1 MVQKQSPV
9 MIVTR
14 WGAILLFLITM
25 LAMVAINPARSDD
38 AGFALTFNGT
48 TNHVYLGDTGDIMQ
62 GNTWTSA
69 MSISVWLRP
78 DGASSPATH
87 PSSGQLIVGNDRP
100 RLFGISRATYNGQD
114 RIWVWNA
121 DNNSAVD
128 VIGIEFIPGEWLQVS
143 LVHVNGTLYAYKNGE
158 LVGSVASGD
167 TMLPGG
173 DGILYIGGN
182 GRTTIPPYFNGHID
196 EVRLWNVGLDQPTI
210 QAWTYQSL
218 TPDHP
223 YWLNLVAYYQ
233 MSDGVGT
240 TLTDNSVNDN
250 TGALAGG
257 MSDASWVPSGA
268 FLLPGT
274 PTPTA
279 VTPTITAT
287 QTPADPTATP
297 TETPIQFTPTPSNTP
312 TITATPT
319 ATPSPTPADM
329 TPSPT
334 AVSGSDYALAFDGSN
349 DYVRLAETSQIMA
362 SGWQNTKTV
371 SLWVK
376 PLGTADCT
384 FQSPAHCDAIFGDR
398 ARWWGIS
405 RGTINGNDR
414 LWLWNYDGSYDVVG
428 IEYTVGEWVHI
439 AMVHGNGQ
447 LLAYKNGILVGSTPS
462 GTTLQPNTGAQ
473 PVLHLGGIINTVDR
487 NWTFAG
493 HLDEVQIWNVV
504 RSQAEIMQDMSQPL
518 TGSEAGLAAYYQM
531 SDGSGLLLTDNS
543 GHGWAGT
550 LFDGGQGVPPD
561 GSPPQWIS
569 PGVFGGEPAPTAT
582 PTNTPVPPSPTA
594 TPDGTVTNTPT
605 PTNTA
610 TPPPP
615 TVTPTATAVPPTP
628 TSTPIGPTPTPGSG
642 DNHALQFDGVANYMR
657 LGTTAD
663 VMGNGDWLNEKTVS
677 VWVKPLPGNSPA
689 TQPSA
694 GALLVG
700 NDRPRNFGITR
711 ATYNGADRI
720 WVWNADASG
729 VDFVGI
735 DFTPDEWVHI
745 ALVHSGGTL
754 YAYKNGQ
761 LVGSVA
767 SGATYAPGG
776 LGTMYAGGT
785 GRGQYL
791 AGDLDEIRIWDVAL
805 DAPTLQAWMY
815 QEVTTGHPQW
825 ANLLAYYQMDEGAGT
840 AVADSSPHAH
850 NATLQGG
857 MDDNNWVPGPW

>member
-1 MVQKQSPV
+1 MS
-9 MIVTR
+9 
-14 WGAILLFLITM
+14 
-25 LAMVAINPARSDD
+25 MVAISPARTDD
-38 AGFALTFNGT
+38 AGYALTFNGLT
-48 TNHVYLGDTGDIMQ
+48 HHVNLGDTGNIMP
-62 GNTWTSA
+62 GDGWTSA

-78 DGASSPATH
+78 QGTTSPATH

-121 DNNSAVD
+121 DSNGVD
-128 VIGIEFIPGEWLQVS
+128 MIGIEFTPDEWLQVS
-143 LVHVNGTLYAYKNGE
+143 LVHVNDTLYAYKNGE
-158 LVGSVASGD
+158 LVGSVASGN

-173 DGILYIGGN
+173 TSDGILYIGGN
-182 GRTTIPPYFNGHID
+182 GRTTTTPYFNGDID
-196 EVRLWNVGLDQPTI
+196 EVRLWNVGLDQSTI
-210 QAWTYQSL
+210 QAWTYQVVTSAH
-218 TPDHP
+218 PD
-223 YWLNLVAYYQ
+223 WLNLMAYYQ
-233 MSDGVGT
+233 MSDGAGVM
-240 TLTDNSVNDN
+240 LTDNSANNN
-250 TGALAGG
+250 TGTLAGG
-257 MSDASWVPSGA
+257 MGDTNWVTSGA

-279 VTPTITAT
+279 VTPTFTPT
-287 QTPADPTATP
+287 QTPSVPTSTP
-297 TETPIQFTPTPSNTP
+297 TETPVQPTSTPTNTP
-312 TITATPT
+312 LMTTTPSPEPT
-319 ATPSPTPADM
+319 NTTPSPTPL
-329 TPSPT
+329 P
-334 AVSGSDYALAFDGSN
+334 GLDYALAFDGNN

-362 SGWQNTKTV
+362 PGWQDTKTV

-376 PLGTADCT
+376 PLGNAHCT

-405 RGTINGNDR
+405 RGTISGNDR
-414 LWLWNYDGSYDVVG
+414 LWLWNYDGSYDLVG

-493 HLDEVQIWNVV
+493 YLDEVQIWDAA
-504 RSQAEIMQDMSQPL
+504 RSQAEIIQDMSQPL
-518 TGSEAGLAAYYQM
+518 SGSEAGLAAYYQM
-531 SDGSGLLLTDNS
+531 SDGSGLSLSDNS
-543 GHGWAGT
+543 GHGWTGT

-561 GSPPQWIS
+561 GSPPEWVS

-582 PTNTPVPPSPTA
+582 PTNTPTPTA
-594 TPDGTVTNTPT
+594 TPEGTAVPTNTPAPTNTSTPPPPTPT

-615 TVTPTATAVPPTP
+615 TATP
-628 TSTPIGPTPTPGSG
+628 TSTSVGPTPTPGSG
-642 DNHALQFDGVANYMR
+642 DSSALQFDGIANYMR
-657 LGTTAD
+657 LGTTSD
-663 VMGNGDWLNEKTVS
+663 VMGSGDWNNEKTVS
-677 VWVKPLPGNSPA
+677 VWVKPAPGNSPA

-694 GALLVG
+694 GALLAG

-729 VDFVGI
+729 ADFVGI
-735 DFTPDEWVHI
+735 DFTPGEWVHI

-767 SGATYAPGG
+767 SGATQSPGSM
-776 LGTMYAGGT
+776 GTMYAAGT

-791 AGDLDEIRIWDVAL
+791 AGELDEIRIWDVAL

-815 QEVTTGHPQW
+815 QEVSAGHPHW
-825 ANLLAYYQMDEGAGT
+825 PNLLAYYQMNEGAGT
-840 AVADSSPHAH
+840 AVTDSSPHDH

-857 MDDNNWVPGPW
+857 MGNNNWVPGPW